1 ILVETYRD
9 VLQDAFDLPALRTV
23 LRDIEDGRI
32 SIRTVKT
39 DVPSPMALSLQFGF
53 VMDWMY
59 ADDTPRAERQAA
71 LLSLD
76 TAMLEDLLGTPGDLD
91 EDLSAAL
98 RDVLARRRGT
108 DPNRRARSAD
118 ELALLLDRA
127 GDLTLDE

>member
-76 TAMLEDLLGTPGDLD
+76 TALLEDLLGMPGELD
-91 EDLSAAL
+91 EQLAQAL
-98 RDVLARRRGT
+98 EEILALRRGT
-108 DPNRRARSAD
+108 HADRRARNVD
-118 ELALLLDRA
+118 ELSLLLDRA
-127 GDLTLDE
+127 GDL